1 MISLPRPL
9 IALTALG
16 FALVLGTAPT
26 RVCTQ
31 TLPQISTQTKDQP
44 QLQAHA
50 PTPTADP
57 ASPLAA
63 YPLDRLSTTRQRP
76 LFSPGRRPPAP
87 PPAPIIAAA
96 PPPPPPNLIL
106 VGTIMDA
113 DDARAVVGVGTTDK
127 TRRVRIGD
135 DIGGWKVTQIEE
147 RKLVLSLNDRSAT
160 FTLFSGQHGDLGEG
174 QPVSAAVRGKK

>member
-1 MISLPRPL
+1 MISRPRPL

-16 FALVLGTAPT
+16 LALVLGTAPT
-26 RVCTQ
+26 RVRTQ
-31 TLPQISTQTKDQP
+31 TLPQLPQTKDQP
-44 QLQAHA
+44 QVQSHA
-50 PTPTADP
+50 PTTGP

-63 YPLDRLSTTRQRP
+63 YSLDHLSTTRQRP

-87 PPAPIIAAA
+87 APAPIVAAA
-96 PPPPPPNLIL
+96 PPPPAPNLIL
-106 VGTIMDA
+106 FGTIMDA
-113 DDARAVVGVGTTDK
+113 DDARAVVGVGTADK

-160 FTLFSGQHGDLGEG
+160 FTLFSGQHGGPGEG
-174 QPVSAAVRGKK
+174 QPVSAAVRGKN